1 MKKTLLF
8 LTVIELLLLVWYTIY
23 CSIGA
28 DYGLN
33 EEYNIVYKHNT
44 VLEYDISPVHI
55 GDRFDGHIVLAR
67 YGKAYSFHEPDTFRV
82 ENNYEH
88 YVQGMDGYLWDG
100 YSLYILNHRKGELEY
115 YRPELITDEKSGD
128 EVVTFSKIPESE
140 YPVFDIANYRQ
151 TKNIHP
157 LCFHIIGMR
166 RKLVFYMLIDLTV
179 MAVVICVN
187 IIKRLNRWLKYRRIR
202 NRRRWSGE
210 FRASCW

>member
-8 LTVIELLLLVWYTIY
+8 LTVIELLLLVWHTVF

-33 EEYNIVYKHNT
+33 EEYGIVLKHNT
-44 VLEYDISPVHI
+44 VLEYDLSP
-55 GDRFDGHIVLAR
+55 DYFDCGWSDDGRMLLAR
-67 YGKAYSFHEPDTFRV
+67 YGKWDYYQDPDTLYIK
-82 ENNYEH
+82 NNQI
-88 YVQGMDGYLWDG
+88 QGMDGYLWNG
-100 YSLYILNHRKGELEY
+100 NSLYILNHRKGELEY

-128 EVVTFSKIPESE
+128 EVVTFTKIPESE

-151 TKNIHP
+151 TKNINR
-157 LCFHIIGMR
+157 LCNQILAMR
-166 RKLVFYMLIDLTV
+166 WKLFLYMLINLTV

>member
-1 MKKTLLF
+1 MKKSLLF

-128 EVVTFSKIPESE
+128 EVVTFTKIPESE
-140 YPVFDIANYRQ
+140 YPVFDIGYYYQ
-151 TKNIHP
+151 TKGINR
-157 LCFHIIGMR
+157 LCYHIIVV
-166 RKLVFYMLIDLTV
+166 KWCLIVQMSIVLLIMT
-179 MAVVICVN
+179 AVVYYN
-187 IIKRLNRWLKYRRIR
+187 LRKRLKNR
-202 NRRRWSGE
+202 SPQT
-210 FRASCW
+210 S

>member
-1 MKKTLLF
+1 MKKTLFF
-8 LTVIELLLLVWYTIY
+8 LAVIELLIIHVFKLV
-23 CSIGA
+23 SFIGGQ
-28 DYGLN
+28 YGVN
-33 EEYNIVYKHNT
+33 NNKNR
-44 VLEYDISPVHI
+44 VLEYGLSPVFI
-55 GDRFDGHIVLAR
+55 QGGSKYEGSICLAR
-67 YGKAYSFHEPDTFRV
+67 YGKVDGCQVSDTFYV
-82 ENNYEH
+82 ENN

-100 YSLYILNHRKGELEY
+100 DSLYILNHRKGELEY

-128 EVVTFSKIPESE
+128 EVVTFTKIPESE

-151 TKNIHP
+151 TKNINR
-157 LCFHIIGMR
+157 LCNQILAMR
-166 RKLVFYMLIDLTV
+166 WKLFLYMLINLTV